1 MKMKIE
7 NRKTLTV
14 FVFLTCVFFSFATLA
29 SADEPSATVTIEST
43 SVAIGIGVQWGHGTL
58 KFQGKEYK
66 FSVNGL
72 SVIDLGVSSISA
84 TGNVYKLKKLSDF
97 AGTYSAAEA
106 GIAVGAGVGASAMEN
121 QNGVVLKLT
130 STKVGIEFKL
140 APEGLKIEL
149 K

>member
-1 MKMKIE
+1 MKIE

-43 SVAIGIGVQWGHGTL
+43 SVAIGVGVQWGHGTL

-84 TGNVYKLKKLSDF
+84 TGKVYNLKKLSDF
-97 AGTYSAAEA
+97 AGTYTAAEA
-106 GIAVGAGVGASAMEN
+106 GIAVGAGVGAASMRN
-121 QNGVVLKLT
+121 QNGVDMNLT
-130 STKVGIEFKL
+130 STKTGIKFKL

>member
-1 MKMKIE
+1 MKIG

-43 SVAIGIGVQWGHGTL
+43 SVALGIGVQWGHGTL
-58 KFQGKEYK
+58 TFQGKEYK

-84 TGNVYKLKKLSDF
+84 TGKVYNLKKLSDF
-97 AGTYSAAEA
+97 SGTYSAAEA
-106 GIAVGAGVGASAMEN
+106 GIAVGAGVGASTMRN
-121 QNGVVLKLT
+121 QNGVDMTLT
-130 STKVGIEFKL
+130 STKTGIKFKL

>member
-43 SVAIGIGVQWGHGTL
+43 SVAIGVGVQWGHGTL

-84 TGNVYKLKKLSDF
+84 TGKVYNLKKLSDF
-97 AGTYSAAEA
+97 AGTYTAAEA
-106 GIAVGAGVGASAMEN
+106 GIAVGAGVGAASMRN
-121 QNGVVLKLT
+121 QNGVDMNLT
-130 STKVGIEFKL
+130 STKTGIKFKL

>member
-1 MKMKIE
+1 MKIE

-84 TGNVYKLKKLSDF
+84 TGKVYNLKKLSDF
-97 AGTYSAAEA
+97 AGTYTAAEA
-106 GIAVGAGVGASAMEN
+106 GIAVGAGVGAASMRN
-121 QNGVVLKLT
+121 QNGVDMNLT
-130 STKVGIEFKL
+130 STKTGIKFKL

>member
-7 NRKTLTV
+7 SRITLTV

-84 TGNVYKLKKLSDF
+84 TGKVYNLKKLSDF
-97 AGTYSAAEA
+97 AGTYTAAEA
-106 GIAVGAGVGASAMEN
+106 GIAVGAGVGAASMRN
-121 QNGVVLKLT
+121 QNGVDMNLT
-130 STKVGIEFKL
+130 STKTGIKFKL